1 MKAFVKLITLVVLF
15 SLVVSCGGT
24 PATTVATEPPA
35 TQPPATQP
43 PPPKYLS
50 RRRSN
55 GPRTMAS
62 AHTSPPRKTGRLL
75 KRRQSWKG
83 QCVCIPTLPKLR
95 K

>member
-43 PPPKYLS
+43 PATEVPLTAAEQWAKD
-50 RRRSN
+50 N
-55 GPRTMAS
+55 GLGPYQPA
-62 AHTSPPRKTGRLL
+62 RKTGRLL